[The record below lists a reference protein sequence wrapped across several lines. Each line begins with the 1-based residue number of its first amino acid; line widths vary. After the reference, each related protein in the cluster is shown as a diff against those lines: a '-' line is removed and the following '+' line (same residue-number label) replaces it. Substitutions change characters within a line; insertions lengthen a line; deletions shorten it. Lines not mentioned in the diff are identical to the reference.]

1 MMQVARA
8 AFQVQVNPLRQA
20 TDPMSHTLAY
30 DDTNPG
36 LGSSSPTNPMIDP
49 IDSQRVVRNH
59 SMGIGK
65 AGPDVVGL
73 QLGIIG

>member
-36 LGSSSPTNPMIDP
+36 SGSSSPTNPMIDP
-49 IDSQRVVRNH
+49 IAIPGGVTGGYH
-59 SMGIGK
+59 
-65 AGPDVVGL
+65 
-73 QLGIIG
+73 QLIHAFV